1 MPHRMLVESIII
13 NNCSIFAEQYQP
25 FEMIYYR
32 LSEQYRTQQEEF
44 FSPCC
49 QILHPYWM
57 PVVFMFDVKR
67 GRENSATFYTISFLS
82 FQSTDICLTYT
93 VWHIIQRKS
102 NNFVLISFLSSID
115 KCGEIWYCN
124 NAKHISGR

>member
-1 MPHRMLVESIII
+1 MRLLIPSASPNTHTKIPSKQLFHSRQVIPHKMLVESIII

-32 LSEQYRTQQEEF
+32 LSEQYRKQEEF

-57 PVVFMFDVKR
+57 PVVFMLGLD
-67 GRENSATFYTISFLS
+67 NM
-82 FQSTDICLTYT
+82 
-93 VWHIIQRKS
+93 
-102 NNFVLISFLSSID
+102 
-115 KCGEIWYCN
+115 
-124 NAKHISGR
+124 

>member
-1 MPHRMLVESIII
+1 MPHRMLIERIII

-32 LSEQYRTQQEEF
+32 LSEQYRKQQEEF

-57 PVVFMFDVKR
+57 PVAFMFGLD
-67 GRENSATFYTISFLS
+67 NM
-82 FQSTDICLTYT
+82 
-93 VWHIIQRKS
+93 
-102 NNFVLISFLSSID
+102 
-115 KCGEIWYCN
+115 
-124 NAKHISGR
+124 